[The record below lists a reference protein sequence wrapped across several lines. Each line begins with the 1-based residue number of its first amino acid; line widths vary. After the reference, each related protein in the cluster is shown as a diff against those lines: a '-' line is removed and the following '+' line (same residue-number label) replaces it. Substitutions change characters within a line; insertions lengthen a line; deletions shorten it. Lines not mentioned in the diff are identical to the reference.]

1 MSPSKGHFT
10 MTTTTAAI
18 LHIQRCGNRE
28 TLLADPLEGSQ
39 IARKSTRLAG
49 RGMENKQEK
58 DHEVNWLLLL
68 SGETYLKSNPE
79 RKLGNYAL
87 ELLACA

>member
-1 MSPSKGHFT
+1 MSPSKGHF
-10 MTTTTAAI
+10 TTTAAI

-28 TLLADPLEGSQ
+28 TLLVDPLEGSQ

-49 RGMENKQEK
+49 LGMENRQEE
-58 DHEVNWLLLL
+58 DY